1 MKITSGVLPCDMF
14 FAFFYDAI
22 EKILRRDG
30 IFSPSRRR
38 KLSVEPS
45 FSCQVGGDFRLS
57 VQSTYIYNELDRQT
71 KILSWHIDYETGS
84 AYELFI

>member
-1 MKITSGVLPCDMF
+1 MKITSGVLPCDLY

-45 FSCQVGGDFRLS
+45 SSCQVCGDSRLS
-57 VQSTYIYNELDRQT
+57 VQSTYIYNVLDRQT
-71 KILSWHIDYETGS
+71 KILSRRVDYTEGPS
-84 AYELFI
+84 